1 MEYNFVTNSKIVQVF
16 KSYKHFKVQLGF
28 ANFVDKGDPNGFK
41 SLNDKDDFAYFYN
54 KRYNTT
60 IYGQGRIGD
69 ISIYTDHYI
78 HDNLIA
84 IYVGKEEFVFDFD
97 FDICREK
104 GIEKYLG
111 SFLKQVDTE
120 MEKLRE
126 EHKQKKEEAKPVGN
140 PYKLVYGHPEFSP
153 GSVTFEDLKA
163 YQAAKLAGKIK

>member
-16 KSYKHFKVQLGF
+16 KSYKNFRVQLGF

-78 HDNLIA
+78 HEDVIA
-84 IYVGKEEFVFDFD
+84 IYVGKEEFIFDFS
-97 FDICREK
+97 FDVYREK
-104 GIEKYLG
+104 GIEWYLG

-120 MEKLRE
+120 MEKLKTE
-126 EHKQKKEEAKPVGN
+126 QKLKKEEEKPVGN
-140 PYKLVYGHPEFSP
+140 PYKLVYGHPEFNP
-153 GSVTFEDLKA
+153 GSVTFEDVKA